1 LISDLAHMRDDTK
14 IGGADAFPLTRWS
27 LIEATRSP
35 QPEERRR
42 ALNTLIAVY
51 WKPVYKYIRLRW
63 RKENEEGKD
72 LTQEFFSR
80 LLEKDF
86 LGSYD
91 AKRAKLRTFLRVCVD
106 RFIANQEKAGRR
118 LKRGGEVQFLPLEF
132 ETAEGELM
140 QIEIP
145 APAQMDEFFEREWAR
160 SVFALSL
167 ERLREDLEKNG
178 KQTHFRLLQLYD
190 VEDGGRELTYEQV
203 AQQFGLKS
211 SDVTNYLAY
220 ARREFRR
227 TVLEQLREMTASEEE
242 FRREARSL
250 LGSKVELTG
259 RL

>member
-1 LISDLAHMRDDTK
+1 MRDDTK
-14 IGGADAFPLTRWS
+14 IGGAGTFPLTRWS
-27 LIEATRSP
+27 LIAATRSS

-63 RKENEEGKD
+63 HKENEEGKD

-106 RFIANQEKAGRR
+106 RFMANQEKASRR
-118 LKRGGEVQFLPLEF
+118 LKRGGEAQFLPLEF
-132 ETAEGELM
+132 EAAKGGLM

-178 KQTHFRLLQLYD
+178 KQTHFQVLQ
-190 VEDGGRELTYEQV
+190 LTYELV
-203 AQQFGLKS
+203 AQRFGLKS

-242 FRREARSL
+242 FQREARSL
-250 LGSKVELTG
+250 LGEKVELRG
-259 RL
+259 SR

>member
-1 LISDLAHMRDDTK
+1 MRDDTK
-14 IGGADAFPLTRWS
+14 MGGANAFPLTRRS

-63 RKENEEGKD
+63 GKDNEEGKD

-91 AKRAKLRTFLRVCVD
+91 ARRAKLRTFLRVCID
-106 RFIANQEKAGRR
+106 RFLANEQKAGRR
-118 LKRGGEVQFLPLEF
+118 LKRGRDIQFLPLEF
-132 ETAEGELM
+132 EAADGELK

-145 APAQMDEFFEREWAR
+145 APGQMDEFFEREWAR

-167 ERLREDLEKNG
+167 ERLREDLEKNE
-178 KQTHFRLLQLYD
+178 KQTHFQLLQLYD

-203 AQQFGLKS
+203 AQRFELKS

-242 FRREARSL
+242 FQGEARSL
-250 LGSKVELTG
+250 LGSKVELKG
-259 RL
+259 REE

>member
-1 LISDLAHMRDDTK
+1 MRDDTK
-14 IGGADAFPLTRWS
+14 IGGAASFPLTRWS
-27 LIEATRSP
+27 LIEATRSA

-86 LGSYD
+86 LGGYD
-91 AKRAKLRTFLRVCVD
+91 ARRAKLRTFLRVCVD
-106 RFIANQEKAGRR
+106 RFVANQEKAGRR
-118 LKRGGEVQFLPLEF
+118 LKRGGEVQFVALEF
-132 ETAEGELM
+132 EAADGELK

-145 APAQMDEFFEREWAR
+145 APGQMDEFFDREWAR

-167 ERLREDLEKNG
+167 ERLRKEMEESG
-178 KQTHFRLLQLYD
+178 KQTHSQLLELYD
-190 VEDGGRELTYEQV
+190 VEDGGRDLTYGQV
-203 AQQFGLKS
+203 GQRFGLKR

-227 TVLEQLREMTASEEE
+227 IVLEQLREMTASEEE
-242 FRREARSL
+242 FQREARSL
-250 LGSKVELTG
+250 LGSKVELKG
-259 RL
+259 SR